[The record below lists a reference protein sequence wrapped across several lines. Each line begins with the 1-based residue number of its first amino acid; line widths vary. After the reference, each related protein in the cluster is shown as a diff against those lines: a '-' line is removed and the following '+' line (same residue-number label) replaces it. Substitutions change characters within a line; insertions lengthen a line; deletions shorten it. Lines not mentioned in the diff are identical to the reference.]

1 MIEWFLMLF
10 PSHAALRLMVST
22 LQLERESLMRECDSA
37 RARVEDLQKVADVM
51 AWRVTGRRIFST
63 DTPEPEMERS
73 TVTLPQRMMGRD
85 LVRKQLDEF
94 NAQMRKHAEAVSEPA
109 N

>member
-10 PSHAALRLMVST
+10 PSHAALRLEVGV
-22 LQLERESLMRECDSA
+22 LRLERESLMRECDSA

-63 DTPEPEMERS
+63 DVPEPEMERS
-73 TVTLPQRMMGRD
+73 TVTMPQRMLGRD
-85 LVRKQLDEF
+85 LVKKQLDEF
-94 NAQMRKHAEAVSEPA
+94 NAQMRKQAEAVSEPA

>member
-10 PSHAALRLMVST
+10 PRHAALRLTVST

-51 AWRVTGRRIFST
+51 TWRVTGRRIFST

-94 NAQMRKHAEAVSEPA
+94 NAQMRKQAEAVSEPA

>member
-10 PSHAALRLMVST
+10 PRHRALCQQVEALRL
-22 LQLERESLMRECDSA
+22 EREALMRECDSA

-51 AWRVTGRRIFST
+51 TWRVTGRRIFST
-63 DTPEPEMERS
+63 DAPEPELERS
-73 TVTLPQRMMGRD
+73 TVTLPQRAFGRD

-94 NAQMRKHAEAVSEPA
+94 NAQMRKQAEGISEPA

>member
-1 MIEWFLMLF
+1 MIDAFLSLF
-10 PSHAALRLMVST
+10 PRYRALRLECAS
-22 LQLERESLMRECDSA
+22 LRLEREALMRECDSA

-63 DTPEPEMERS
+63 DVPEPEMERS
-73 TVTLPQRMMGRD
+73 TVQLPQRMFGRD
-85 LVRKQLDEF
+85 LVRKQMDEF
-94 NAQMRKHAEAVSEPA
+94 NAQMRKQAELSSEPA

>member
-10 PSHAALRLMVST
+10 PRHRALCQHVEALRL
-22 LQLERESLMRECDSA
+22 EREALMRECDSA

-51 AWRVTGRRIFST
+51 TWRVTGRRIFST
-63 DTPEPEMERS
+63 DAPEPELERS
-73 TVTLPQRMMGRD
+73 TVTLPQRAFGRD

-94 NAQMRKHAEAVSEPA
+94 NAQMRKQAESSSEPA

>member
-10 PSHAALRLMVST
+10 PRHAALRLTVST

-51 AWRVTGRRIFST
+51 AWRVTGRRIFGAEPEPVIP
-63 DTPEPEMERS
+63 DTPSE
-73 TVTLPQRMMGRD
+73 TLPSRAFARD
-85 LVRKQLDEF
+85 VVRQQVDKF
-94 NAQMRKHAEAVSEPA
+94 NEEMRKRA
-109 N
+109 